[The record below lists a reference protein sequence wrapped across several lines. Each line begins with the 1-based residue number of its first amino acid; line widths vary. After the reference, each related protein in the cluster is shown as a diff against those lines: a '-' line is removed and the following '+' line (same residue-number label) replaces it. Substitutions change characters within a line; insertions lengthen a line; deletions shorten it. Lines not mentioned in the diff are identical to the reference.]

1 MMKRKVI
8 KAFKYRGEF
17 KRDLDA
23 IKNYQIYASN
33 KEQLNDPCEML
44 TDDQAFLQL
53 LHSIERNYGISSK
66 KIKSEFASFKERIL
80 NAGVFSL
87 SLTNEP
93 LNILLWS
100 MYANSHKGFCIEY
113 DLDIL
118 TKYNNAVNKFWIKY
132 SNKIP
137 VFKTN
142 LFNGHDNEI
151 IRHFTGY
158 KSKDW
163 KYENE
168 YRLLYDNFG
177 FQDVEYKAVKSIY
190 FGYKMDSRE
199 KDTMFENLQG
209 RGIKYF
215 QIKLLPGKYKLYCEK
230 IKDPYQH
237 IKKEIKVNKKKNI
250 IELIEIA
257 KTEVGNELSN
267 YLRKAINLVSNYP
280 GVNNILDAEIK
291 FDKSTPVIKVVYQK
305 KEYRT
310 KMNLPKVYQFTK
322 EEIDAEYKDVIETE
336 A

>member
-1 MMKRKVI
+1 MNRKVI

-17 KRDLDA
+17 ERDLET
-23 IKNYQIYASN
+23 IKNNQIYAPN
-33 KEQLNDPCEML
+33 EEQLNDPCEML
-44 TDDQAFLQL
+44 TDDQEFLQL
-53 LHSIERNYGISSK
+53 LHSIERNYGTSSK

-87 SLTNEP
+87 SITNEP
-93 LNILLWS
+93 LNILMWS
-100 MYANSHKGFCIEY
+100 TYANSHKGFCVEY
-113 DLDIL
+113 DLEIL
-118 TKYNNAVNKFWIKY
+118 TKHNNAVNRFWIKY

-142 LFNGHDNEI
+142 LFNGHNNEI

-177 FQDVEYKAVKSIY
+177 FQDIEYKAVKSIY
-190 FGYKMDSRE
+190 FGYKMDNRE
-199 KDTMFENLQG
+199 KDTMFKSLQG

-215 QIKLLPGKYKLYCEK
+215 QIKLFPKKYKLYCEK
-230 IKDPYQH
+230 IEDPYRH
-237 IKKEIKVNKKKNI
+237 IKKEIKVNTKENVVGF
-250 IELIEIA
+250 IEIT
-257 KTEVGNELSN
+257 KTDVGNELSG

-280 GVNNILDAEIK
+280 DVKNILDAEIK
-291 FDKSTPVIKVVYQK
+291 FNKNTPIIKVVYQK
-305 KEYRT
+305 KEYGAE
-310 KMNLPKVYQFTK
+310 MNLPKVYQFTK
-322 EEIDAEYKDVIETE
+322 EEIDDEYKDVIEIE